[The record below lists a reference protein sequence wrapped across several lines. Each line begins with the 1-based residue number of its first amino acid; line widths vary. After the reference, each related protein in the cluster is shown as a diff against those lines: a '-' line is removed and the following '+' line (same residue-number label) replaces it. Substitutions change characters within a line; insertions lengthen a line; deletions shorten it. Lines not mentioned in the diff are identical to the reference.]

1 MKKILLLGGTGAL
14 GVYLTEELLKMDYA
28 VDVVSKD
35 EKFSIVKNLRY
46 IQHEVKDAEFLTEFV
61 KNEYDAI
68 VDFMWYITMD
78 EFRTFYPILINNTS
92 HYVYL
97 SSYRVYGNSNTAI
110 TEESKRI
117 IDCDLPDTFVKERE
131 YAIYK
136 AEGENELRASGKS
149 NWTILRPTITFSK
162 RRFQIVTFEAQ
173 HFLHRVA
180 NGKPIP
186 LPSGALEV
194 QSTLSWA
201 GDFGKMV
208 ARLLFNDKAYG
219 QAFTVG
225 TAEHHSWKEMAEI
238 YNRIIGLKY
247 IPVGTEEFIE
257 LIGGT
262 VAHRQ
267 QLLYDRY
274 FNRAID
280 NTKILT
286 ATGFKQSDLMS
297 TEKGL
302 RMELA
307 QLDLRDIP
315 FNPDWDKKVDN
326 LLKL

>member
-1 MKKILLLGGTGAL
+1 
-14 GVYLTEELLKMDYA
+14 V
-28 VDVVSKD
+28 
-35 EKFSIVKNLRY
+35 
-46 IQHEVKDAEFLTEFV
+46 
-61 KNEYDAI
+61 
-68 VDFMWYITMD
+68 
-78 EFRTFYPILINNTS
+78 
-92 HYVYL
+92 
-97 SSYRVYGNSNTAI
+97 
-110 TEESKRI
+110 
-117 IDCDLPDTFVKERE
+117 
-131 YAIYK
+131 
-136 AEGENELRASGKS
+136 
-149 NWTILRPTITFSK
+149 
-162 RRFQIVTFEAQ
+162 AQ
-173 HFLHRVA
+173 
-180 NGKPIP
+180 NKPIP

-208 ARLLFNDKAYG
+208 ARLLFNDKAYC

-225 TAEHHSWKEMAEI
+225 TAEHHSWKEIVEI

-247 IPVGTEEFIE
+247 IPVETEEFIE

-286 ATGFKQSDLMS
+286 ATGFRQTDLMP

-307 QLDLRDIP
+307 KLDLNDIP
-315 FNPDWDKKVDN
+315 FNPDWDTKADK